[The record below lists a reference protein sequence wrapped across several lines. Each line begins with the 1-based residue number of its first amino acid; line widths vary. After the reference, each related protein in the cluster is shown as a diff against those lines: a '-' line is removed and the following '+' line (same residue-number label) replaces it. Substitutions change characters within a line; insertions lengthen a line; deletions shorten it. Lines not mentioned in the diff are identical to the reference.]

1 MSGTGTLKYEGIKPL
16 CEMTIPPP
24 SDSNVQH
31 TINKMK
37 LIKYV

>member
-24 SDSNVQH
+24 SDSNVQRKIILN
-31 TINKMK
+31 T
-37 LIKYV
+37 L